1 MIPEKITTIEQ
12 QAFLRGYQKLEI
24 CQDGNVEITIK
35 RFSSH
40 RQFKIPFLRIVPN
53 SARMRFYPV
62 GTSVS
67 VTIFGLLTLWMLIQV
82 AFSKDW
88 NTANLFFI
96 PLIFFAI
103 MLTVCLCI
111 FRVRSVNATVFYL
124 RQGGQ
129 LHVWL
134 KKPNA
139 TIFQSFCET
148 LSKKAEEAWQN
159 RPPEISPQSLA
170 GELAALKK
178 LKDDGVLSEA
188 EFEKTKAKL
197 IGPTEE
203 RKIGF
208 QQ

>member
-35 RFSSH
+35 RFSSY
-40 RQFKIPFLRIVPN
+40 RQFKIPLLRIVPN
-53 SARMRFYPV
+53 SARMKFYPT

-67 VTIFGLLTLWMLIQV
+67 VTIFGLLTLWTLIQV
-82 AFSKDW
+82 VSAKDW
-88 NTANLFFI
+88 NTANVFFV
-96 PLIFFAI
+96 PLVFFGI
-103 MLTVCLCI
+103 LLTVCLCI

-129 LHVWL
+129 LHIWFE
-134 KKPNA
+134 KPNA
-139 TIFQSFCET
+139 KAFELFCEE

-159 RPPEISPQSLA
+159 RPPEVSPQSLA

-197 IGPTEE
+197 LGPVEE

-208 QQ
+208 QP